1 MLMHPVLPT
10 QGHDTV
16 STLLM
21 WILMELGRRPAL
33 QERLRSEVDAA
44 LGDEVF
50 ATYEQI
56 SPATLPLAHAVV
68 KESLRLKPSA
78 PMVGRE
84 LESPLAFRFPRSS
97 SALVGSHPAAAA
109 AADASAAR
117 NGGEVVYTA
126 PAGTLCAIDIIS
138 IHTNPHVRRLASLAC
153 EKYMM

>member
-1 MLMHPVLPT
+1 MFPR
-10 QGHDTV
+10 HDQLN
-16 STLLM
+16 S
-21 WILMELGRRPAL
+21 
-33 QERLRSEVDAA
+33 AA
-44 LGDEVF
+44 L
-50 ATYEQI
+50 
-56 SPATLPLAHAVV
+56 PLTHAVI
-68 KESLRLKPSA
+68 KETLRLKPSA
-78 PMVGRE
+78 PLIGRL

-109 AADASAAR
+109 AADASAAK